1 MAKISFI
8 GLGNMGLPMAQNLA
22 KAGHEVTG
30 FDALPAARDAAAE
43 AGLTI
48 GESNAQVAEVAEIV
62 ILMLPNGQ
70 IVKAVA
76 EEVLSALPKGSLL
89 IDCSTID
96 VSSAKDL
103 HEMANSAGVLSLD
116 APVSGGVGGA
126 AGGTLTFM
134 VGGSQD
140 AFEVGAPYFEIMG
153 QKAVHCGYGGS
164 GQSAKIC
171 NNMMLGISMI
181 ATCEAFAMAEKL
193 GLSQSALFDVVS
205 TSSGSCWS
213 VNTYCPVPG
222 VGPQSPADNDYKAGF
237 AAALMLKDMDLS
249 QQAAGSVDAATPLGE
264 HATQLYKQMVDEG
277 QGGADFSAIIH
288 HLNKK

>member
-22 KAGHEVTG
+22 KAGHDVIG
-30 FDALPAARDAAAE
+30 FDALPAAREAATS

-48 GESNAQVAEVAEIV
+48 GESNTQVAETAEII

-70 IVKAVA
+70 IVQDVA
-76 EEVLSALPKGSLL
+76 KEVLTTLSKGSLL

-96 VSSAKDL
+96 VSSAKAL
-103 HEMANSAGVLSLD
+103 HEMAKTADVHSLD
-116 APVSGGVGGA
+116 APVSGGIGGA

-134 VGGSQD
+134 VGGSTE
-140 AFEVGAPYFEIMG
+140 AFEIGAPYFEIMG
-153 QKAVHCGYGGS
+153 QKAVHCGDGGS

-249 QQAAGSVDAATPLGE
+249 QQAAGSVEAATPLGE
-264 HATQLYKQMVDEG
+264 HATRLYKQMVEG
-277 QGGADFSAIIH
+277 GHGGADFSAIIH
-288 HLNKK
+288 HLDKK